1 MQCIRKT
8 NYKINQLKRKPT
20 DFEYNEDLQIL
31 MIKNRKISI
40 GSHGLMHLNLKEEDL
55 NGIQNLVK

>member
-1 MQCIRKT
+1 
-8 NYKINQLKRKPT
+8 
-20 DFEYNEDLQIL
+20 